1 MVSAGLL
8 TPPPPTTSPKQ
19 DSPGRQREHT
29 GCRSVVVFKKDELTG
44 LYNNCR
50 FAVMRVN
57 EEAEKEEDDGLDINF
72 INPGRSY
79 RFFIIFMSL
88 FMGYPY

>member
-1 MVSAGLL
+1 M
-8 TPPPPTTSPKQ
+8 
-19 DSPGRQREHT
+19 
-29 GCRSVVVFKKDELTG
+29 
-44 LYNNCR
+44 YNNCR

-79 RFFIIFMSL
+79 CFFIICMSL